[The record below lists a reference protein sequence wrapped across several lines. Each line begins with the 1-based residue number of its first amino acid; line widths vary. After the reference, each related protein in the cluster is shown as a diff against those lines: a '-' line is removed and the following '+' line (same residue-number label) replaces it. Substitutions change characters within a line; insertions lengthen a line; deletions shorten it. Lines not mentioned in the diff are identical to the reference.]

1 MAYDV
6 ASSINDLLFSNE
18 SVIIPGFGGFV
29 LNEHSANIDYIKSTI
44 TPPSKIPSFN
54 KNLTLN
60 DGILVDYI
68 KNQNRCTLEQA
79 NQIVKDFVEDAER
92 KIEAKE
98 IIEFPK
104 VGRLYKD
111 YSKSLQFLPY
121 DTNFNT
127 NAFGLPVIEVHPF
140 SRNATSTT
148 STSSINTATTATATA
163 AATVAT
169 ATAAKVNEVKT
180 SKVETPVLETPT
192 KMKEEDKKATIPLG
206 DKPKR
211 GILYWVQKT
220 LPFLLIASLIFM
232 AASYFMMRKGGDS
245 KLAKAS
251 TTGALIV
258 DGEKKINTAPS
269 IEEAEITPITDSEDS
284 DISYSG
290 SDDEDSNS
298 SDADNSTST
307 YDNEDSGDSSSG
319 VGRECIVIVG
329 QFSDKA
335 NARRYAEQVEN
346 DGFESYMGWNSDK
359 GWNTVGVK
367 FSFESES
374 EKNKI
379 HRTLK
384 NKYDKAAWI
393 LRD

>member
-29 LNEHSANIDYIKSTI
+29 LSEHSANIDYIKSTI

-79 NQIVKDFVEDAER
+79 NQIVKDFVVEAER

-98 IIEFPK
+98 IVEFPK
-104 VGRLYKD
+104 VGRLYRD

-121 DTNFNT
+121 DTNFDT

-140 SRNATSTT
+140 SRNTTTATSTSTINT
-148 STSSINTATTATATA
+148 STSTA
-163 AATVAT
+163 AATAAT
-169 ATAAKVNEVKT
+169 VSTAATSATIDKT
-180 SKVETPVLETPT
+180 VTPPVTEAPKKIT
-192 KMKEEDKKATIPLG
+192 EEDKKATIPLG
-206 DKPKR
+206 DPPKK

-232 AASYFMMRKGGDS
+232 ALSYFMMRKGGDS
-245 KLAKAS
+245 KVAKAS
-251 TTGALIV
+251 TTGSLITT
-258 DGEKKINTAPS
+258 GEDKKINTAPS
-269 IEEAEITPITDSEDS
+269 IDEAEITPITDSEED
-284 DISYSG
+284 DISYSSNDDEDDSYSSS
-290 SDDEDSNS
+290 SDDE
-298 SDADNSTST
+298 STAST
-307 YDNEDSGDSSSG
+307 YDDNSSSTS
-319 VGRECIVIVG
+319 GRECIVIVG

-335 NARRYAEQVEN
+335 NANRFVDRVKN
-346 DGFESYMGWNSDK
+346 DGYESYMGWNSDK

-367 FSFESES
+367 FSYESES
-374 EKNKI
+374 EKNKM
-379 HRTLK
+379 HKELK
-384 NKYDKAAWI
+384 TVYDNAAWI